1 MLLYRRAEPGGV
13 RQAEGCYRDALRHLR
28 RTGDY
33 KAPFASRTRVGGGW
47 NAYDRLLSVGDM
59 DADGRADLVARQ
71 PKGDLYRYSGTGD
84 AQAVYEK
91 PVKIGHGFQIY
102 NLL

>member
-1 MLLYRRAEPGGV
+1 M

-71 PKGDLYRYSGTGD
+71 PNGDLYRYSGTGD